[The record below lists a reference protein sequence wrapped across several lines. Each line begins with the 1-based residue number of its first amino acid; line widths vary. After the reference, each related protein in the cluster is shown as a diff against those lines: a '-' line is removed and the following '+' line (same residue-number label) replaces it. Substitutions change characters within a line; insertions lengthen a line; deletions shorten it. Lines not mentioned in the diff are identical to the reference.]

1 MTVKELFAEGK
12 KILFEYNIDNFENES
27 RWIFENVFD
36 CSTDY
41 LVFHSDDFVDLKKET
56 EYLDKINKRASGV
69 PVQYVIGEWDF
80 YGETFS
86 VGEGVLIPRPETELL
101 VDFASEYINDKKDPV
116 IFDLC
121 SGSGCIGLTVAK
133 LFPQTKVFLLE
144 KSDEALRFLT
154 ENKKRLDVSN
164 AEIIHGDIFDGFR
177 YFNIPKP
184 DLILSNPPYINSE
197 EIAVLQSEVLK
208 EPVIALDGGVDG
220 LDFYKAIADR
230 WLEYC
235 GGAIAVECGEGQSD
249 DIKKLFSL
257 QCSDTY
263 SVTDF
268 NGIERIVIGRK
279 DK

>member
-12 KILFEYNIDNFENES
+12 KILFEYNIDNSENES

-36 CSTDY
+36 CSADY

-101 VDFASEYINDKKDPV
+101 VDFSSEYINDKKDPV

-133 LFPQTKVFLLE
+133 LFPQAKVFLLE

-164 AEIIHGDIFDGFR
+164 AEIINGDIFDGFR

-208 EPVIALDGGVDG
+208 EPVIALDGGTDG

-257 QCSDTY
+257 QCSDAY